1 MLKFRR
7 NIVTKVMVL
16 LIALLSFNGVAFAT
30 VGMTESEPN
39 DLTTTATVIPT
50 NYNLTQEISAT
61 IGSAGDVDY
70 YKFIPLNS
78 GGYSIETLGT
88 TNTFGYLYDNNMN
101 VLDVCD
107 DQQFPDGRNC
117 ELRCKL
123 VANNTYYIK
132 INHKETTGTGDY
144 NLKITPVIYDNKE
157 VEPNGS
163 FETAN
168 SVEFTEC
175 AYPTAAEIGVP
186 GDEDYYKFTITTG
199 GNYTIETVGNSDV
212 QGYLYDSNF
221 NQLAF
226 DDDSGDVSN
235 MKIDYNLSGLSTYYV
250 KVCFW
255 SVLGSGSSYGLKV
268 TPEDNASTVTDL
280 NGNDFSSATVLTNNN
295 AVSYEKQG
303 INNASD
309 VDFFAFTPS
318 MDGIYTFESSG
329 GFDVTGEVYNSNQ
342 TLIKSDDNSGEDNN
356 FNMDISLLA
365 NQTYYLKVAASNSGA
380 TGTYNFDIYK
390 GKCLSVPQYL
400 QQPNDNLCWATSESM
415 AISYF
420 CNDNIDRTL
429 DIAKD
434 VAMKEYANTATQT
447 LYGPDYYKYPSV
459 FNDQAY
465 LVDCDN
471 YLKAYLDTYI
481 DSGDVYVDSNE
492 DSTPSGGVRYT
503 DNQLKKSIDNGY
515 PILVKM
521 QNPANGGH
529 MMIVKGYKED
539 ANGNIDIIYNDPLI
553 GERINYTGETMAFT
567 TFYPWYADLEPN
579 NTRVDASVINEN
591 VPIEGNIEKSGDV
604 DYYKFGAFPN
614 SQYVIETTG
623 DTDTYGVLYDSNG
636 NVIETIDNG
645 GQGSNFKI
653 TRYLDAYETYYIE
666 VRHSS
671 TGTGSYSIN
680 VSHSNPI

>member
-1 MLKFRR
+1 MLKFKR

-50 NYNLTQEISAT
+50 NYDLTQEISAT

-88 TNTFGYLYDNNMN
+88 TDTFGYLYDNNMN
-101 VLDVCD
+101 VLDACD
-107 DQQFPDGRNC
+107 DQKFPSGINC

-163 FETAN
+163 FVTAN

-175 AYPTAAEIGVP
+175 ASPTAAEIGVP
-186 GDEDYYKFTITTG
+186 GDEDYYKFSISSG
-199 GNYTIETVGNSDV
+199 GNYTFETVGNSDV

-235 MKIDYNLSGLSTYYV
+235 MKIDYNLSGQSTYYV

-255 SVLGSGSSYGLKV
+255 SALGSGCSYGLKV

-280 NGNDFSSATVLTNNN
+280 VGNDFSSATVLTDSN
-295 AVSYEKQG
+295 AVSFVGQG

-318 MDGIYTFESSG
+318 MDGVYTFESNG
-329 GFDVTGEVYNSNQ
+329 GFDVKGEVYNSNQ
-342 TLIKSDDNSGEDNN
+342 TLIKSDDNSGENNN
-356 FNMDISLLA
+356 FKMNISLLA

-390 GKCLSVPQYL
+390 GKCLSIPEYL
-400 QQPNDNLCWATSESM
+400 QQPNDSLCWATSASM

-420 CNDNIDRTL
+420 NNDNIDRTL

-434 VAMKEYANTATQT
+434 VAMNKYANTATQT
-447 LYGPDYYKYPSV
+447 LYGNDYYKYPHV
-459 FNDQAY
+459 FNDEAY
-465 LVDCDN
+465 LEDCDN
-471 YLKAYLDTYI
+471 YLKTYI
-481 DSGDVYVDSNE
+481 TSDDVYVISNE
-492 DSTPSGGVRYT
+492 DSTPGGGENYT
-503 DNQLKKSIDNGY
+503 ISELKKSIDNGY
-515 PILVKM
+515 PMLVKV
-521 QNPANGGH
+521 QNPAGGGH
-529 MMIVKGYKED
+529 MMILKGYKED
-539 ANGNIDIIYNDPLI
+539 ANGNFDIIYNDPLI
-553 GERINYTGETMAFT
+553 GERTNYNGYTLAYT

-579 NTRVDASVINEN
+579 NTRNDSSSIISNTS
-591 VPIEGNIEKSGDV
+591 ILGSIEKSGDV
-604 DYYKFGAFPN
+604 DYYKFGANPN
-614 SQYVIETTG
+614 LQYVIETTG

-636 NVIETIDNG
+636 NVIETMDNG
-645 GQGSNFKI
+645 GEGNNFKI
-653 TRYLDAYETYYIE
+653 TRQLSPYQSYYIE
-666 VRHSS
+666 VRHSG
-671 TGTGSYSIN
+671 TGTGDYTISVSYT
-680 VSHSNPI
+680 NPI